1 MEIYFGHK
9 DFKSHKPVVTLGMF
23 DGVHRGH
30 RALLDSLISK
40 AKIIGSESVVMTLNP
55 HPRILLSRSDSS
67 LRFLTSLEEKIELLD
82 EAGIDKLVVIPF
94 SRELSRMPACDFI
107 KKYLV
112 NIIGVEHLIMGFD
125 HHFGYRG
132 YGDVVTVTECAANYG
147 FSVDRQKAL
156 REGSEIISSTNIREL
171 IVDGSLRKA
180 NRLLGYPYRLKG
192 KVVEGKKIGRMLGYP
207 TANIEP
213 DYPYKLIP
221 ADGVYA
227 VKVLVDSVIYKAML
241 YVGPRPTL
249 EFNSGKRTI
258 EVNIF
263 DFDNDIYKKNITVRF
278 EHRLR
283 GDRKFNSKEE
293 LLDQINK
300 DKTEAM
306 RLLDS

>member
-1 MEIYFGHK
+1 M
-9 DFKSHKPVVTLGMF
+9 TLGMF

-40 AKIIGSESVVMTLNP
+40 AKNLGSESVVITLNP
-55 HPRILLSRSDSS
+55 HPRIVLSGSDSS
-67 LRFLTSLEEKIELLD
+67 LRFLTSLEERIDLME

-112 NIIGVEHLIMGFD
+112 DIIGVEHLIMGFD

-132 YGDVVTVTECAANYG
+132 YGDAVTITECASNYG
-147 FSVDRQKAL
+147 FSVNRQKPL
-156 REGSEIISSTNIREL
+156 KEGNEIISSTTIREL
-171 IVDGSLRKA
+171 IIEGSLSRA
-180 NRLLGYPYRLKG
+180 NRLLGYPYLLKG

-227 VKVLVDSVIYKAML
+227 VQVLLDSLSYKAML
-241 YVGPRPTL
+241 YIGPRPTI
-249 EFNSGKRTI
+249 EYSNSKRTI

-278 EHRLR
+278 LHRLR
-283 GDRKFNSKEE
+283 EDKKFSSRQE
-293 LLDQINK
+293 LLDQISK
-300 DKTEAM
+300 DKAEAM
-306 RLLDS
+306 RLMDS